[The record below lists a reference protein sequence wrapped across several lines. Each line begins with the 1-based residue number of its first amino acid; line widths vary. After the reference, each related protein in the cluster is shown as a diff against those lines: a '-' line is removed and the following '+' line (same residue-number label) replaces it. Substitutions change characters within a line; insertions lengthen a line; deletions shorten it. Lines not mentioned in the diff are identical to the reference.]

1 MYGKVVSA
9 LKSSLEFRQCI
20 RQDIGIGVQQISTAA
35 CGAYAPYRSNDDVV
49 TTDKITCHEVH
60 GADSF

>member
-35 CGAYAPYRSNDDVV
+35 CGAYAH
-49 TTDKITCHEVH
+49 I
-60 GADSF
+60 GQMMMW